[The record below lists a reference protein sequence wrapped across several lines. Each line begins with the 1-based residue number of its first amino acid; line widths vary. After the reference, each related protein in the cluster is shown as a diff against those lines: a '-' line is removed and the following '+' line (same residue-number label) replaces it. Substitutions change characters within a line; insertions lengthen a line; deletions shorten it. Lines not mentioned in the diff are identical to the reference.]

1 MVRGRGVPDRKFLF
15 RQIKPGQI
23 KIFCFGRIIAGIF
36 LLFTSDKTYRDISEK
51 YQINFSLYLNY
62 AFLRNTNDIVTN
74 LFLSDNLKMET
85 FMKKQEVTCCQ
96 KPKNFCF
103 CIIIRKNV
111 CELKCFVICF

>member
-15 RQIKPGQI
+15 RQELEPGQI

-36 LLFTSDKTYRDISEK
+36 LLFTSDKTYRDNISEK
-51 YQINFSLYLNY
+51 YQINFSLYLSY

-96 KPKNFCF
+96 KTEKLLFLHHNS
-103 CIIIRKNV
+103 KKKYVN
-111 CELKCFVICF
+111 